1 MKQRRV
7 FLGTVL
13 IVAAIVLLSSCMS
26 IFDSI
31 NSTANLVNGKVSQTK
46 ASANQ
51 AVADAVG
58 IGALEDGMVAAL
70 VYSQAFFAGGYTQG
84 YSDFSE
90 GEGVVWK
97 VTAIDGDN
105 PEEEESIEIERA
117 LLKRTAEGHSW
128 WLLRYSDEEG
138 SELVSESLLDN
149 DYGML
154 IFRYRDPE
162 TQKIREWKPDTS
174 EETDESKKSGN
185 TEDSEQESEVD
196 AYEAAFYRGDFQDNI
211 IGTEKIKVPAG
222 TYTVDHVRIVDSY
235 STEDSEGESETYEVR
250 YEWWIDTDVPGDLV
264 KYEWTNETEDSGI
277 KGELLDHKQ
286 GYNTQLSSY

>member
-1 MKQRRV
+1 
-7 FLGTVL
+7 
-13 IVAAIVLLSSCMS
+13 MS

-31 NSTANLVNGKVSQTK
+31 NSTADLVNGKVSQTQ

-51 AVADAVG
+51 AVVDAVG

-70 VYSQAFFAGGYTQG
+70 VYSQAFFAGGYAQG

-97 VTAIDGDN
+97 VTTIDGDN

-117 LLKRTAEGHSW
+117 LLKRTAEGHTW
-128 WLLRYSDEEG
+128 WLLRYSGEEG
-138 SELVSESLLDN
+138 SELLSESLLD
-149 DYGML
+149 DEYGML

-162 TQKIREWKPDTS
+162 TQKIREWRPDTS
-174 EETDESKKSGN
+174 EEADEATQSEN
-185 TEDSEQESEVD
+185 EEDTEQDSTVD
-196 AYEAAFYRGDFQDNI
+196 AYEAAFYRGDYQDYI

-222 TYTVDHVRIVDSY
+222 TYTADHIRFVDAY

-250 YEWWIDTDVPGDLV
+250 YEWWIDSDVPGDLV
-264 KYEWTNETEDSGI
+264 KYEWTNETENSGI
-277 KGELLDHKQ
+277 RGELLDHKQ
-286 GYNTQLSSY
+286 GYKTQLSSY

>member
-1 MKQRRV
+1 MRQRRV
-7 FLGTVL
+7 FLWTML
-13 IVAAIVLLSSCMS
+13 IAAALMLLSSCMS
-26 IFDSI
+26 VFDSI
-31 NSTANLVNGKVSQTK
+31 NSTAGLVDGKVSQTK

-58 IGALEDGMVAAL
+58 IGALEDGMIAAL
-70 VYSQAFFAGGYTQG
+70 VYSQAFFAGGYVHG

-97 VTAIDGDN
+97 VTAIDRDN

-117 LLKRTAEGHSW
+117 LLKRTAEGHTW

-138 SELVSESLLDN
+138 SELVSESLLD
-149 DYGML
+149 DEYDML

-174 EETDESKKSGN
+174 EEADESEN
-185 TEDSEQESEVD
+185 TEDTEQESTVD
-196 AYEAAFYRGDFQDNI
+196 AYEAAFYRGDYQDHI

-222 TYTVDHVRIVDSY
+222 TYTADHVRFVDVY
-235 STEDSEGESETYEVR
+235 STEDAEGESETYEVR
-250 YEWWIDTDVPGDLV
+250 YEWWIDSDVPGDLV

-286 GYNTQLSSY
+286 GYSTQLSSY

>member
-1 MKQRRV
+1 ML
-7 FLGTVL
+7 LGTML
-13 IVAAIVLLSSCMS
+13 IIAALLLLSSCMS
-26 IFDSI
+26 VFDSI
-31 NSTANLVNGKVSQTK
+31 NSTADLVNNKVSQTK

-70 VYSQAFFAGGYTQG
+70 VYSQAFFAGGYAQG

-97 VTAIDGDN
+97 VTAIDADN

-117 LLKRTAEGHSW
+117 LLKRTAEGNTW

-138 SELVSESLLDN
+138 SELVSESLLDEN
-149 DYGML
+149 YEML

-162 TQKIREWKPDTS
+162 TQKMREWKPDTS
-174 EETDESKKSGN
+174 EEADESEKSEN
-185 TEDSEQESEVD
+185 TEETEQASEVNT
-196 AYEAAFYRGDFQDNI
+196 YEAAFYRGDFQDYI

-222 TYTVDHVRIVDSY
+222 TYTVDHVRIVDAY
-235 STEDSEGESETYEVR
+235 STEDAEGESETYEVR
-250 YEWWIDTDVPGDLV
+250 YEWWINSDVPGDLV
-264 KYEWTNETEDSGI
+264 KYEWTNKTEGSGI
-277 KGELLDHKQ
+277 KGELLEHKQ
-286 GYNTQLSSY
+286 GYSTQLSSY

>member
-1 MKQRRV
+1 MRIRRV
-7 FLGTVL
+7 FLGTML
-13 IVAAIVLLSSCMS
+13 IVAALVLLSSCMS

-70 VYSQAFFAGGYTQG
+70 VYSQAFFAGGYVQG

-105 PEEEESIEIERA
+105 PKEEESIEIERA
-117 LLKRTAEGHSW
+117 LLKRTAEGNTW
-128 WLLRYSDEEG
+128 WLLRYSDEDG
-138 SELVSESLLDN
+138 SELLSESLLDEG
-149 DYGML
+149 YEML

-162 TQKIREWKPDTS
+162 TQKIREWRPDTS
-174 EETDESKKSGN
+174 EKADKGQKSEK
-185 TEDSEQESEVD
+185 TEDIEQDSTVD
-196 AYEAAFYRGDFQDNI
+196 AYEAAFYRGDFQDYI

-222 TYTVDHVRIVDSY
+222 TYTVDHIRFVDAY
-235 STEDSEGESETYEVR
+235 STEDGKGESETYEVR
-250 YEWWIDTDVPGDLV
+250 YEWWINSDVPGDLV
-264 KYEWTNETEDSGI
+264 KYEWTNDTEDSGI
-277 KGELLDHKQ
+277 KGELLNHKQ